1 MSKWTDVRDS
11 VVEALKVEAVGQS
24 MKNDFITWLT
34 GEGIEF
40 AQAFT
45 DRVIAECKA
54 DAPKETGWCKIRD
67 GLVLPIALNIGMYIL
82 KTVLTKSAA
91 ETK

>member
-11 VVEALKVEAVGQS
+11 VIEALKVEAIGQS

-40 AQAFT
+40 AQAFA
-45 DRVIAECKA
+45 DSVIAECKA
-54 DAPKETGWCKIRD
+54 DAPQETGWCKIRD
-67 GLVLPIALNIGMYIL
+67 GVVLPVALNVGMYIL
-82 KTVLTKSAA
+82 KTVLTKAA
-91 ETK
+91 EEK

>member
-1 MSKWTDVRDS
+1 MSKRVEIRDS
-11 VVEALKVEAVGQS
+11 VLEALKVEAVGQS

-40 AQAFT
+40 AQAFA
-45 DRVIAECKA
+45 DSVIAECKE

-67 GLVLPIALNIGMYIL
+67 GLVLPVALNIGMYIL
-82 KTVLTKSAA
+82 KTVLTKSAS
-91 ETK
+91 ESK